1 VSNWLKYL
9 TKKYLKK
16 NNLRDWLCVVAVCQ
30 AQLKANLC
38 YQQIKLKTIVTL
50 SFFDCDV

>member
-1 VSNWLKYL
+1 LVKVPDEEEHIEGLA
-9 TKKYLKK
+9 
-16 NNLRDWLCVVAVCQ
+16 VVAVCQ

-38 YQQIKLKTIVTL
+38 YQQIKLKTLVTL